1 MGKYRFQAG
10 ACCPYEF
17 AAHRRGIVMN
27 SGFDESG
34 FLEFLA
40 EVLEAEFSDL
50 APLGGFDH

>member
-1 MGKYRFQAG
+1 
-10 ACCPYEF
+10 
-17 AAHRRGIVMN
+17 MN